1 MARTSVVFCSRNAG
15 KIKEMADLLK
25 PLNVD
30 VLSAAEVDIPE
41 IEECGRTFEENA
53 LIKAKA
59 GAAASGLPTL
69 ADDSGLCIHAL
80 NNEPDIYTARFAQK
94 CGGYPAAFENLLK
107 RLKHKSD
114 KSAHFE
120 CCLAFAFPNGK
131 AFTYHGRVD
140 GTIVPPQEGT
150 EGFGFDPIFMPNGYK
165 KTFSQMSER
174 QKNPISHRGKAVAA
188 FITDFKKIIEI

>member
-1 MARTSVVFCSRNAG
+1 MARTSIVFCSHNAG
-15 KIKEMADLLK
+15 KIKEMAELLR

-30 VLSAAEVDIPE
+30 VLSAADADIPDV
-41 IEECGRTFEENA
+41 EETGRTFEENA
-53 LIKAKA
+53 LLKAKA
-59 GAAASGLPTL
+59 GAVASGLPTL

-94 CGGYPAAFENLLK
+94 CGGYPAAFKNLLK
-107 RLKHKSD
+107 RLKNKAD

-120 CCLAFAFPNGK
+120 CCLALAFPNGK

-140 GTIVPPQEGT
+140 GTIVPPRDGKQ
-150 EGFGFDPIFMPNGYK
+150 GFGFDPIFIPDGFEQ
-165 KTFSQMSER
+165 TFSQMPES

-188 FITDFKKIIEI
+188 FVKDFEKIIET